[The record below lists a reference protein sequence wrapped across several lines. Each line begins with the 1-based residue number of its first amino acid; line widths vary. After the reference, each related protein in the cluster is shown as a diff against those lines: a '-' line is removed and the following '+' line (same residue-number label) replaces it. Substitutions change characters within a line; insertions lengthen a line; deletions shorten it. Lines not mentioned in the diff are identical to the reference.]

1 MFHDASRLAEL
12 IAVLGTLC
20 GMAYYLVCIWSANRF
35 LRKRQAQAPSTTNL
49 PAISIL
55 KPLKGTDPGMAEA
68 FRSHC
73 VQNYPDYEIIFGVS
87 DAADPA
93 IGVVD
98 KLKNEFPDRAI
109 RLVVCSE
116 ILGTNVKVSNL
127 VQMAR
132 QGRHDIF
139 VVNDSD
145 ILVPANYLLRL
156 MNALSEPNVGLVS
169 CLYRARPAETLGSRL
184 EALGIG
190 SDFSAGVLV
199 AQELEGGLR
208 FGLGSTLAFRRRD
221 LEGIGGF
228 ESLLEYLADDYQL
241 GARICQRGLL
251 VKLSEMVVETFLPA
265 YSYRDFIAHQLRW
278 ARTIRDSRLWGYLGL
293 VTTFGLPWSL
303 LVVLLAKGALW
314 AWVLLGVTVVLRLA
328 MAMAVGKF
336 VLQDR
341 GTVSSLW
348 LIPLRDLLGVFVW
361 TASFFGN
368 TVRWRGDKFR
378 LVRGRLVKMTE

>member
-20 GMAYYLVCIWSANRF
+20 GIAYYLVCIWSANRF

-93 IGVVD
+93 IGLVD
-98 KLKNEFPDRAI
+98 TLKNEFPDRAI

-116 ILGTNVKVSNL
+116 RLGTNVKVSNL
-127 VQMAR
+127 VHMAR
-132 QGRHDIF
+132 QARHGVLI
-139 VVNDSD
+139 VNDSD

-156 MNALSEPNVGLVS
+156 MNALSEPNVGLVT

-190 SDFSAGVLV
+190 SEFSAGVLV

-221 LEGIGGF
+221 LEAIGGF

-251 VKLSEMVVETFLPA
+251 VKLSDMVVETFLPA
-265 YSYRDFIAHQLRW
+265 YSFRDFIGHQLRW

-303 LVVLLAKGALW
+303 LVLLLAKGALW
-314 AWVLLGVTVVLRLA
+314 AWALLGVTVVLRLA
-328 MAMAVGKF
+328 MAMMVGKL

-341 GTVSSLW
+341 GIVSSLW
-348 LIPLRDLLGVFVW
+348 LIALRDLLGVFVW
-361 TASFFGN
+361 TGSFFGN

>member
-35 LRKRQAQAPSTTNL
+35 LRKRQAQAPSTTL

-184 EALGIG
+184 EALGIA

>member
-20 GMAYYLVCIWSANRF
+20 GIAYYLVCIWSANRF
-35 LRKRQAQAPSTTNL
+35 LRKREAQALSTTNL

-93 IGVVD
+93 IGLVD
-98 KLKNEFPDRAI
+98 TLKNEFPDRAI

-127 VQMAR
+127 LQMAR
-132 QGRHDIF
+132 QARHDVF

-156 MNALSEPNVGLVS
+156 MNALSEANVGLVT
-169 CLYRARPAETLGSRL
+169 CLYRGRPAETLGSRL
-184 EALGIG
+184 EALGIS

-221 LEGIGGF
+221 LEAIGGF

-241 GARICQRGLL
+241 GARISQRGLL
-251 VKLSEMVVETFLPA
+251 VKLSDMVVQTFLPA
-265 YSYRDFIAHQLRW
+265 YSFRDFIAHQLRW

-303 LVVLLAKGALW
+303 LVLLLAQGSLW
-314 AWVLLGVTVVLRLA
+314 AWVLFGVTLVSRLG
-328 MAMAVGKF
+328 MAVMVGKR
-336 VLQDR
+336 VLQDPKI
-341 GTVSSLW
+341 VSSLW

-361 TASFFGN
+361 AGSLFGN

>member
-184 EALGIG
+184 EALGIA